1 LLDTVR
7 KYIAQNQLF
16 EERQNLLLAVS
27 GGVDSVVL
35 VDVLHHLQFYFL
47 SVAHCNFQLR
57 GEESDED
64 EAFVRKLATKYRLP
78 FFVKRFDTQEFASK
92 NKLSIQV
99 AARQLRYAWF
109 DEILLSQQIP
119 LLVTAHH
126 QNDNIETIIYNL
138 AKGTGIAGLHGI
150 LPKNGNIVRPLLCV
164 SKEEILQYATENQL
178 SWREDSSNESDK
190 YSRNLIRHRVVPI
203 LKQLNPKLENTFQEN
218 IEKIYAVENIFK
230 NVVNEFKNRAL
241 KEIDAIYYLDIEVL
255 RKESENQIK
264 LYEILKDFGFNYSQ
278 IKQIINALD
287 SEAGKLFTSNTHTLV
302 KDRKHLVLAPIQIKN
317 EAIQFEKKSPIVTHY
332 NFTLELYT
340 VPKSPDFQFSTDAN
354 IAHLDFDK
362 LSENLTVR
370 NFEHGD
376 EFCPLG
382 MKGKKKKLTDFLND
396 LKIPLN
402 LKNQVLL
409 LLSDKQIA
417 WVIGHRIDDRFKIT
431 EKTQTVLEIRYII
444 KQQS

>member
-1 LLDTVR
+1 MLDTVR

-16 EERQNLLLAVS
+16 EKKQNLLLAVS

-35 VDVLHHLQFYFL
+35 VDILYQLQYYQL
-47 SVAHCNFQLR
+47 SIAHCNFQLR
-57 GEESDED
+57 GKESDED
-64 EAFVRKLATKYRLP
+64 EAFVQKLATKYRLP

-109 DEILLSQQIP
+109 NEILTSQQIP

-126 QNDNIETIIYNL
+126 QNDSIETIIYNL
-138 AKGTGIAGLHGI
+138 VKGTGITGLHGI
-150 LPKNGNIVRPLLCV
+150 LPKNTNVVRPLLCV

-178 SWREDSSNESDK
+178 TWREDSSNESDK
-190 YSRNLIRHRVVPI
+190 YSRNLIRHHVIPI

-218 IEKIYAVENIFK
+218 TEKIHAVENIFK
-230 NVVNEFKNRAL
+230 NAVNDFKNRVS
-241 KEIDAIYYLDIEVL
+241 KEIDDIYYLDIEVIT
-255 RKESENQIK
+255 KESENRIK

-278 IKQIINALD
+278 IKQIISTLD

-302 KDRKHLVLAPIQIKN
+302 KDRKHLVLAPIQTN
-317 EAIQFEKKSPIVTHY
+317 SEAIRFEKKSQVISY
-332 NFTLELYT
+332 QSFSLELY
-340 VPKSPDFQFSTDAN
+340 VFPKSLDFQVSTEAN

-362 LSENLTVR
+362 LSENLVVR
-370 NFEHGD
+370 NFEKGD

-396 LKIPLN
+396 LKIPFN

-409 LLSDKQIA
+409 LLSNEQVA
-417 WVIGHRIDDRFKIT
+417 WVIGHRIDDRFKVT
-431 EKTQTVLEIRYII
+431 EKTKTILEIRYMQA
-444 KQQS
+444 KLR